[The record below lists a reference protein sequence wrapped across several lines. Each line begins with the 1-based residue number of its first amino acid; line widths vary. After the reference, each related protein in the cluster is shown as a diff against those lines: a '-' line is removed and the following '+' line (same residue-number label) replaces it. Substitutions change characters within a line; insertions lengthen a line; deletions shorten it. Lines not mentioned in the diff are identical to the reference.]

1 MGDFGGCVKMT
12 LCTLPVWHCAGNSTV
27 VLLFMDDPQ
36 VMHVP
41 GPHSKQHQ
49 KKDLRW
55 IR

>member
-1 MGDFGGCVKMT
+1 MDRGVEVSLRPFA
-12 LCTLPVWHCAGNSTV
+12 VWDSARNCPV
-27 VLLFMDDPQ
+27 VLLFVDDPQ

-49 KKDLRW
+49 KKDLCG